1 MPDPIYKPLARIK
14 DNTNNVV
21 FLIKATGLENSKT
34 ITLTSDVTGSSTFDL
49 TDNIQIACTI
59 SNGAVNHDKLAT
71 DSVQNDKI
79 LAGTIALD
87 KLAQAC
93 FGNSDV
99 ATDNDG
105 HIATHAQV
113 VAYVTRL
120 LQGYGQNYGVMSVAS
135 INAMTLDNLHNG
147 DLVIVGGIDE
157 EHPANTITLGNLT
170 VRNGENLIFHKEGS
184 GASVTGVWQSIDGEF
199 KLIQTAVDTDSQTGS
214 GKGGVARTL
223 TRLQQNSN
231 GDIVATFSDIVIAS
245 SQVTDKMSTYDGTG
259 SDKTKLVTGEAVK
272 AALDTLDAEVT
283 SSDGTNVQVKVTEA
297 NGKITAVNVTTD
309 NTEDRNNKVSAFQT
323 TPDNTHY
330 PSEKLVKDSL
340 DGKADKVSNA
350 TNGHLAGL
358 DANGNLTDSGKTSS
372 DFSDVH
378 HGHGNITEDGLILSN
393 STSQAA
399 VSRECALVYTDQTNK
414 IKKTDVKFDAA
425 SDYKALTQKGTF
437 EEIVKDVKLN
447 GASTA
452 LAKINGVVTIPDAV
466 PTGSTGETNGL
477 MTAADKSKLNNIS
490 ANATHVSSSQTNGN
504 IKIDDV
510 ETTVY
515 THPSNGANTSKGDT
529 ANQTPGFGDTFKAV
543 SATVDSAGHTTA
555 LADHTVKIPDTVAAP
570 YESDQSPGNDGL
582 MSAQDKKKLD
592 DLSSGA
598 ALSDK
603 FETIAEALN
612 ELDARQSATEN
623 AVNEE
628 NLGERIF
635 DSVDTQVL
643 KIGGENVEPGTA
655 TPQDVDSS
663 ASVGTSTNFAREDHK
678 HKIVVVTGDSD
689 GQVKVAGQNVTVKG
703 FSDVKTKAGSAIQG
717 VNVNGTALTPDANN
731 VVSIPTASDSQH
743 GTALFMSSQEAALL
757 WSTAW
762 DDASAT

>member
-49 TDNIQIACTI
+49 TENIQISCTI
-59 SNGAVNHDKLAT
+59 SNGAVTHDKLAT

-147 DLVIVGGIDE
+147 DLVIVGGIDA

-231 GDIVATFSDIVIAS
+231 GDIVATFSDIAIAS

-272 AALDTLDAEVT
+272 AAIDTLDAEKT
-283 SSDGTNVQVKVTEA
+283 SSDGTNVQVKVTETD
-297 NGKITAVNVTTD
+297 GKVTAVSVTTD
-309 NTEDRNNKVSAFQT
+309 TTENRNNKVSSFQN

-340 DGKADKVSNA
+340 DGKADKVVNA

-358 DANGNLTDSGKTSS
+358 DSNGNLTDSGKAAS

-378 HGHGNITEDGLILSN
+378 HGHGNITEDGSILTAGAAAI
-393 STSQAA
+393 STG
-399 VSRECALVYTDQTNK
+399 CALVYTDQTNK
-414 IKKTDVKFDAA
+414 IKKSTSTFDAA

-437 EEIVKDVKLN
+437 EEIVKDVKLA
-447 GASTA
+447 GANTVLPKS
-452 LAKINGVVTIPDAV
+452 NGVVTIPNAA
-466 PTGSTGETNGL
+466 PTGTGETNGL
-477 MTAADKSKLNNIS
+477 MTAADKYKLDNVSES
-490 ANATHVSSSQTNGN
+490 ASHVSSSQTNGN
-504 IKIDDV
+504 IKIDNV

-515 THPSNGANTSKGDT
+515 THPSNGANASKGDT
-529 ANQTPGFGDTFKAV
+529 TNQTPGFGDTFKAV
-543 SATVDSAGHTTA
+543 SATVDAAGHTTS
-555 LADHTVKIPDTVAAP
+555 LGDHTVKIPDTVAAP
-570 YESDQSPGNDGL
+570 YISAQSPGNDGL

-603 FETIAEALN
+603 FEVIAEALN
-612 ELDARQSATEN
+612 DLDARQKAS
-623 AVNEE
+623 EE
-628 NLGERIF
+628 AIADDNIGSKIA
-635 DSVDTQVL
+635 DSLNTQEL
-643 KIGGENVEPGTA
+643 KIGGDIVAPGTA
-655 TPQDVDSS
+655 SPSGVSGS
-663 ASVGTSTNFAREDHK
+663 ADAGVSTLYAREDHV
-678 HKIVVVTGDSD
+678 HPISVGTGDND
-689 GQVKVAGQNVTVKG
+689 GQVKVAGQNATVKG
-703 FSDVKTKAGSAIQG
+703 FSDVATKAGTAIQG
-717 VNVNGTALTPDANN
+717 VNVNGVSLTPDNN
-731 VVSIPTASDSQH
+731 KVVSIPTASDSGH
-743 GTALFMSSQEAALL
+743 GTVQFMTSAESAALFADAWNAA
-757 WSTAW
+757 S
-762 DDASAT
+762 

>member
-1 MPDPIYKPLARIK
+1 MSNEPTYKPLARIK

-59 SNGAVNHDKLAT
+59 ANGAVTHDKLAT

-79 LAGTIALD
+79 LNGTIALD

-147 DLVIVGGIDE
+147 DLVIVGGIDS

-184 GASVTGVWQSIDGEF
+184 GASTTGVWQSIDGEF
-199 KLIQTAVDTDSQTGS
+199 KLIQTAVDTDSQTGA

-231 GDIVATFSDIVIAS
+231 GDIVATFSDIAIAS
-245 SQVTDKMSTYDGTG
+245 SQITDKMSTYDGTG
-259 SDKTKLVTGEAVK
+259 SNKTKLVTGEAVK
-272 AALDTLDAEVT
+272 AAIDTLDAEVT

-297 NGKITAVNVTTD
+297 NGVITAVNVTTD
-309 NTEDRNNKVSAFQT
+309 NTENKNNKVTSWAGT
-323 TPDNTHY
+323 TTDTHY

-340 DGKADKVSNA
+340 DAKADKVTSA
-350 TNGHLAGL
+350 TSGHLAGL
-358 DANGNLTDSGKTSS
+358 DSNGNLTDSGKSTS

-378 HGHGNITEDGLILSN
+378 HGHGNITEDGSILSAGAAAI
-393 STSQAA
+393 SQD
-399 VSRECALVYTDQTNK
+399 CALVYTDQSNK
-414 IKKTDVKFDAA
+414 IKKSTVLFDAS

-447 GASTA
+447 GQQTA
-452 LAKINGVVTIPDAV
+452 LAKSNGVVTIPDAV
-466 PTGSTGETNGL
+466 ATGLTGETNGL
-477 MTAADKSKLNNIS
+477 MTAADKYKLDNIS
-490 ANATHVSSSQTNGN
+490 SEATKVESSQTNGN

-510 ETTVY
+510 ETVVY

-529 ANQTPGFGDTFKAV
+529 TAQTPGFGGTFKAL
-543 SATVDSAGHTTA
+543 SATVDTQGHTTA
-555 LADHTVKIPDTVAAP
+555 LAEHNVTIPDALATPSTDGVGG
-570 YESDQSPGNDGL
+570 SKGL
-582 MSAQDKKKLD
+582 MSAADKEKLDELASGEATKDKDEVVAAALD
-592 DLSSGA
+592 DL
-598 ALSDK
+598 
-603 FETIAEALN
+603 
-612 ELDARQSATEN
+612 DARMH
-623 AVNEE
+623 AVEDSVSTE
-628 NLGERIF
+628 NLGTRTADEI
-635 DSVDTQVL
+635 DVQVL
-643 KIGGENVEPGTA
+643 KLGGEDVSGLLAGKVDKVEGK
-655 TPQDVDSS
+655 
-663 ASVGTSTNFAREDHK
+663 GLSTNDFTDAY
-678 HKIVVVTGDSD
+678 
-689 GQVKVAGQNVTVKG
+689 KG
-703 FSDVKTKAGSAIQG
+703 AV
-717 VNVNGTALTPDANN
+717 DANTEARHAHSN
-731 VVSIPTASDSQH
+731 KTLLDNISQSDIDNWNSKQ
-743 GTALFMSSQEAALL
+743 GTISWM
-757 WSTAW
+757 T
-762 DDASAT
+762 D

>member
-1 MPDPIYKPLARIK
+1 MPNEPTYKPLARIK

-34 ITLTSDVTGSSTFDL
+34 ITLTSDVTGASTFDL
-49 TDNIQIACTI
+49 TDNIQISCTI
-59 SNGAVNHDKLAT
+59 SNGAVTHDKLAT

-170 VRNGENLIFHKEGS
+170 VRNGENLIFHKEGT
-184 GASVTGVWQSIDGEF
+184 GASTTGVWQSIDGEF

-231 GDIVATFSDIVIAS
+231 GDIVATFSDIAIAS

-272 AALDTLDAEVT
+272 AALNTLDAEVT
-283 SSDGTNVQVKVTEA
+283 SSDGTNVQVKVTET

-309 NTEDRNNKVSAFQT
+309 NTENRNNKVSAFQT

-330 PSEKLVKDSL
+330 PTEKLVKDSL

-358 DANGNLTDSGKTSS
+358 DANGNLTDSGKSTS

-399 VSRECALVYTDQTNK
+399 VSRECALVYTDQSNK
-414 IKKTDVKFDAA
+414 IKKTDVTFDAS

-447 GASTA
+447 GQQTA
-452 LAKINGVVTIPDAV
+452 LAKSSGVVTIPDAV
-466 PTGSTGETNGL
+466 ATGLTGETNGL
-477 MTAADKSKLNNIS
+477 MTAADKYKLNNIS

-529 ANQTPGFGDTFKAV
+529 TAQTPGFGGTFKAL
-543 SATVDSAGHTTA
+543 SATVDGQGHTTA
-555 LADHTVKIPDTVAAP
+555 LAEHNVTIPDTVATP
-570 YESDQSPGNDGL
+570 STDGVGGSKGL
-582 MSAQDKKKLD
+582 MSAADKEKLDNISSGETTKEKDEVVAAALD
-592 DLSSGA
+592 DL
-598 ALSDK
+598 
-603 FETIAEALN
+603 
-612 ELDARQSATEN
+612 DARMRAVEETVSA
-623 AVNEE
+623 E
-628 NLGERIF
+628 NLGTRTADDF
-635 DSVDTQVL
+635 DAQVL
-643 KIGGENVEPGTA
+643 KVGGD
-655 TPQDVDSS
+655 DVRDLL
-663 ASVGTSTNFAREDHK
+663 AGKVDKVDGKGLSTNDFTDAY
-678 HKIVVVTGDSD
+678 
-689 GQVKVAGQNVTVKG
+689 KG
-703 FSDVKTKAGSAIQG
+703 AV
-717 VNVNGTALTPDANN
+717 DANSAARHAHSN
-731 VVSIPTASDSQH
+731 KTLLDNISQSDIDNWNSKQ
-743 GTALFMSSQEAALL
+743 GAISWMTDSEVDALFTAA
-757 WSTAW
+757 WNA
-762 DDASAT
+762 ANA